1 MLGATY
7 KLLINS
13 FHGNMIDHL
22 TRYLNSKYTA
32 NKNIFGQSMKTPLLQ
47 NSEFFGV
54 NGEYIYKNRI
64 DLLILDALKETTIS
78 IFGLVKNE
86 CKKKRIL

>member
-1 MLGATY
+1 M
-7 KLLINS
+7 S
-13 FHGNMIDHL
+13 
-22 TRYLNSKYTA
+22 
-32 NKNIFGQSMKTPLLQ
+32 
-47 NSEFFGV
+47 FFGV